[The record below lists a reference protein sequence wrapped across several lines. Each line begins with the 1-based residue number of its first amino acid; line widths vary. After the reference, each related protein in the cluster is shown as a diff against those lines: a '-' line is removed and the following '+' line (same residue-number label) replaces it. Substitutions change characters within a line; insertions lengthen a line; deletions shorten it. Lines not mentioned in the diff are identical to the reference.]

1 MIEETKPWYLSR
13 TIWASLIVVASVGGG
28 LLGMPIEDAD
38 TAELTDAVLQAVTAL
53 AAVVAIVGR
62 VAARARIE

>member
-1 MIEETKPWYLSR
+1 MFDEAKPWYLSR
-13 TIWASLIVVASVGGG
+13 TIWASMVVVAAVGGG

-38 TAELTDAVLQAVTAL
+38 TAALTDAVLQAVTAI

-62 VAARARIE
+62 VAARSRIE